1 MQRLTRLLHPR
12 LNDAQTSMTFNRK
25 DCQVKRRKPYLLIA
39 VFAAC
44 AALLAVPA
52 HAQNLPDFRTLV
64 KQNQAAVV
72 NISTTQSRPEGAE
85 GFGFDLPE
93 NHPFNEFFRRFG
105 QPNMPAPR
113 PAQSL
118 GSGFIISD
126 DGTVLTNAH
135 VVKDA
140 DEIVVRLSDQRELQA
155 ELVGLDERSDVAVL
169 KIDASGLPTLKL
181 GNSDTL
187 EVGEWVLAIGSPFGL
202 DFTATQ
208 GIVSALGRSLPSD
221 SYVPFIQT
229 DVAVNPGNSGGP
241 LLNTQGQVVGINSQI
256 YSRSGGYQGVSFAI
270 PINTAMQVARQIES
284 QGYVSRGWL
293 GVSIQNVTQDLAR
306 SFGLDRPRGALVAN
320 VLEDSPAAKA
330 GIEPGDIILEFN
342 GQSVSSSSAL
352 PPIVGE
358 TPVGS
363 RVPVLVLRDGK
374 RKTLKAKIEE
384 LKDQDGRAV
393 PARSSQDE
401 SMTGLGVQ
409 VRDLTDDERETLGI
423 ERGGVVIVGMERDG
437 PAARAG
443 IRKGDVIRRV
453 GRSSIDSA
461 RQLRKLVD
469 DLPKGKPVS
478 VLVQRG
484 DNPLFVAITIDD

>member
-1 MQRLTRLLHPR
+1 MKLSKISLLFT
-12 LNDAQTSMTFNRK
+12 A
-25 DCQVKRRKPYLLIA
+25 
-39 VFAAC
+39 FAAV
-44 AALLAVPA
+44 ATLLAAPA
-52 HAQNLPDFRTLV
+52 HADNLPDFRTLV

-72 NISTTQSRPEGAE
+72 NISTTQAQPAQGQ

-105 QPNMPAPR
+105 EPNMPRQR

-126 DGTVLTNAH
+126 NGTVLTNAH

-140 DEIVVRLSDQRELQA
+140 DEIIVRLSNQRELTAQ
-155 ELVGLDERSDVAVL
+155 LIGLDERSDVAVL
-169 KIDASGLPTLKL
+169 KIEASDLPTLTL
-181 GNSDTL
+181 GDSDKL

-221 SYVPFIQT
+221 SYVQFIQT

-241 LLNTQGQVVGINSQI
+241 LMNTSGEVVGINSQI

-284 QGYVSRGWL
+284 KGYVSRGWL

-320 VLEDSPAAKA
+320 VLDGSPAEKA

-342 GQSVSSSSAL
+342 EQSVTSSASL

-363 RVPVLVLRDGK
+363 KVPVLILRDGK

-384 LKDQDGRAV
+384 LKEQDQQVASNASGGDQ
-393 PARSSQDE
+393 SSG
-401 SMTGLGVQ
+401 GLGAN
-409 VRDLTDDERETLGI
+409 VRDLTDDEREALGI
-423 ERGGVVIVGMERDG
+423 DRGGVVIVGIDRDS
-437 PAARAG
+437 PAAQAG
-443 IRKGDVIRRV
+443 IRTGDVIRRV
-453 GRSSIDSA
+453 GRENIGSA
-461 RQLRKLVD
+461 KELRKVVD
-469 DLPKGKPVS
+469 GLPKGKPIS

-484 DNPLFVAITIDD
+484 ENPLFVAVTLPD

>member
-1 MQRLTRLLHPR
+1 VKLSKISLLFT
-12 LNDAQTSMTFNRK
+12 A
-25 DCQVKRRKPYLLIA
+25 
-39 VFAAC
+39 FAAV
-44 AALLAVPA
+44 ATLLAAPA
-52 HAQNLPDFRTLV
+52 HADNLPDFRTLV
-64 KQNQAAVV
+64 KENQAAVV
-72 NISTTQSRPEGAE
+72 NISTTQTRSAQGG

-105 QPNMPAPR
+105 EPNMPRQR
-113 PAQSL
+113 PAHSL
-118 GSGFIISD
+118 GSGFVISD
-126 DGTVLTNAH
+126 EGTVLTNAH

-140 DEIVVRLSDQRELQA
+140 DEILVRLSDQRELTA
-155 ELVGLDERSDVAVL
+155 KLVGLDERSDVAVL
-169 KIDASGLPTLKL
+169 KIDATDLPTLKL
-181 GNSDTL
+181 GDSDNL

-241 LLNTQGQVVGINSQI
+241 LMNTRGEVVGINSQI

-270 PINTAMQVARQIES
+270 PINTAMQVARQLED

-320 VLEDSPAAKA
+320 VLEDSPASRA

-342 GQSVSSSSAL
+342 GTQVDSSSSL

-363 RVPVLVLRDGK
+363 KVPVLILRDGK

-384 LKDQDGRAV
+384 LKDQDQQVAGNA
-393 PARSSQDE
+393 SGGDQE
-401 SMTGLGVQ
+401 TGGLGAN
-409 VRDLTDDERETLGI
+409 VRDLTDEEREALGI
-423 ERGGVVIVGMERDG
+423 DRGGVVVVGLDRDG
-437 PAARAG
+437 PAAQAG
-443 IRKGDVIRRV
+443 IRQGDVIRRV
-453 GRSSIDSA
+453 GRENIGSA
-461 RQLRKLVD
+461 RELRKVAD

-484 DNPLFVAITIDD
+484 DNPLFVAVTLPE

>member
-1 MQRLTRLLHPR
+1 
-12 LNDAQTSMTFNRK
+12 
-25 DCQVKRRKPYLLIA
+25 
-39 VFAAC
+39 
-44 AALLAVPA
+44 
-52 HAQNLPDFRTLV
+52 
-64 KQNQAAVV
+64 
-72 NISTTQSRPEGAE
+72 
-85 GFGFDLPE
+85 
-93 NHPFNEFFRRFG
+93 
-105 QPNMPAPR
+105 MPAPR